1 MTDGFVQQVEI
12 DEAADTARQQRFPV
26 GATIEFDD
34 LEEHARLG
42 ALDALRDA
50 EPVSWVPALG
60 GWLVTSHELAS
71 EVLRRRTGF
80 TVEADTNLV
89 RASLGSMMLTTD
101 PPDHSRLRTPFDEP
115 FRVREVRARFEAG
128 VRSRIDELLS
138 SASES
143 DTADFVKTVA
153 EPFAIGSAAE
163 ALGLSLD
170 DVPKIQGFY
179 DAFASAMVYDGDPE
193 PQRLAD
199 AARSELN
206 EILHGQVQ
214 RLRTAP
220 DASVTSTVAN
230 TDNLEITDDELVA
243 QLRVILFGA
252 IETVESMVTNALYL
266 LLGAPNQMEAVR
278 SDLDLTSNA
287 VEEGMRLIPPVAF
300 IERWTD
306 SETTLG
312 EVELGRGEFIGVST
326 VAANRDPALFP
337 DPATFDVRR
346 KNTTRQLAFSLGAHH
361 CLGINLARLQGDIAV
376 RATLERFPNLAL
388 VSAPQPNGFA
398 FRRSSELNLS
408 WHRL

>member
-12 DEAADTARQQRFPV
+12 DEAADAARQQRFPV

-34 LEEHARLG
+34 LEEHARLE
-42 ALDALRDA
+42 ALNRLREA
-50 EPVSWVPALG
+50 EPVSWIPALG

-80 TVEADTNLV
+80 TVEAQENLV

-101 PPDHSRLRTPFDEP
+101 PPDHSRLRSPFDEP
-115 FRVREVRARFEAG
+115 FRAREVRARFEAG

-138 SASES
+138 SASEQGNG
-143 DTADFVKTVA
+143 DFVSAVA
-153 EPFAIGSAAE
+153 SPFAIGSAAE
-163 ALGLSLD
+163 VLGLSLD

-206 EILHGQVQ
+206 EILLGQVH
-214 RLRTAP
+214 RLRTEP

-230 TDNLEITDDELVA
+230 TDNIEINDDELVA

-266 LLGAPNQMEAVR
+266 LLGSSDQMEAVR

-312 EVELGRGEFIGVST
+312 EVTLGRGEFIGVST

-337 DPATFDVRR
+337 DPEKFDVRR
-346 KNTTRQLAFSLGAHH
+346 DNANRQLAFSLGAHH

-398 FRRSSELNLS
+398 FRRPSELNVS
-408 WHRL
+408 WQ